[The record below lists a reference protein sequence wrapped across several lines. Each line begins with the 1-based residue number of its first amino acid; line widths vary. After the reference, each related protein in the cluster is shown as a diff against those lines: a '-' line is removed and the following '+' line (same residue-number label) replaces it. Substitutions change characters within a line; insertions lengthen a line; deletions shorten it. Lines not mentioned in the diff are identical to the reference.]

1 VLIICDVAYRYRSEL
16 FLGNR
21 IRGANSDIIEYP
33 VFAHVRPPP
42 PPPLS
47 VMLVLLVLRFS

>member
-1 VLIICDVAYRYRSEL
+1 MLIICDVAYRYRSEL